1 MKDWNLGEKEF
12 LLALH
17 EKMGNRGLNWRDDC
31 IERQIA
37 PDLSLVYSIDS
48 TRRWL
53 SHNRQDNARVFG
65 RWAASVVASD
75 VIACGVSPKGLALDV
90 GIETFKDKEELFS
103 FFDGV
108 LDVCAQYGMTYEG
121 GNINKTSL
129 VCGVAWGTQ
138 LPGRV
143 IHRDG
148 ARDGSVLIAT
158 APIGLGWAIELFHS
172 MNVFR
177 GMFVPSE
184 LLHWVEYYKD
194 TSVIDLEAFREVWE
208 LGVIDCG
215 MDLTDGII
223 EFGYEIYD
231 RTGLGVVFSPSDP
244 HPFVEFVASQLTIAP
259 VDIMF
264 EPGYDTPLSHGWCI
278 LREHVATVLDI
289 LKRYG
294 VPFTVL
300 GEVTGEMS
308 GVYRRTDAGLSVLPR
323 YWDDKFKSGTSYELW
338 VENILGSPPQDIY
351 N

>member
-1 MKDWNLGEKEF
+1 MKNWKLGEKEF
-12 LLALH
+12 LLMLH
-17 EKMGNRGLNWRDDC
+17 KKIGNSGFSWRDDC

-48 TRRWL
+48 TQRWL
-53 SHNRQDNARVFG
+53 SHNRQDDARVFG
-65 RWAASVVASD
+65 RWAASIVASD
-75 VIACGVSPKGLALDV
+75 VIACGVIPKGLALDV
-90 GIETFKDKEELFS
+90 GIEIFKDEKELLS

-108 LDVCAQYGMTYEG
+108 LDVCTQYKMTYEG
-121 GNINKTSL
+121 GNLNKTSF

-138 LPGRV
+138 VPDRV

-172 MNVFR
+172 MSVFR
-177 GMFVPSE
+177 RTFVPPE
-184 LLHWVEYYKD
+184 LLYWVEHYKD
-194 TSVIDLEAFREVWE
+194 TSVINLEAFRKVWE

-231 RTGLGVVFSPSDP
+231 RTGLGVVFSPRDP
-244 HPFVEFVASQLTIAP
+244 HPFVEFVASQLKIAP
-259 VDIMF
+259 VGVMF

-278 LREHVATVLDI
+278 LKDHLAAVLDI
-289 LKRYG
+289 LKKYN

-300 GEVTGEMS
+300 GEVTGEVS
-308 GVYRRTDAGLSVLPR
+308 GVYRKTDAGLSVLPR
-323 YWDDKFKSGTSYELW
+323 YWDDKFKSGTSCKLW
-338 VENILGSPPQDIY
+338 AENILGSLLQDT
-351 N
+351 